1 MICVEELKALMIENE
16 TLKKD
21 ISEIEILHKVEIDR
35 LKAKIRELEKAAS
48 KE

>member
-21 ISEIEILHKVEIDR
+21 ISDLKILHKVEIDC
-35 LKAKIRELEKAAS
+35 LEAKIRELEKAAS